1 MTSGRKPLILIGEDD
16 PADRDLI
23 HRALSDGLA
32 DFVLAADGAKVIEYI
47 DRTLA
52 FDTPTKIPDLIIID
66 LNMPRLNGKQV
77 LDRIREN
84 ESISAIPVIVF
95 SSSNRQSDIDECYA
109 AGCASYIVKPTDLE
123 PFMGALDNVIRY
135 WLQLVERRSPVR

>member
-1 MTSGRKPLILIGEDD
+1 MTSDRRPLILIGEDD

-23 HRALSDGLA
+23 RRALSEGIA
-32 DFVLAADGAKVIEYI
+32 DFELAADGAEVIDYI

-52 FDTPTKIPDLIIID
+52 FGAPTKKPDLIIVD

-77 LDRIREN
+77 LDRMREN
-84 ESISAIPVIVF
+84 ESISTIPVIIF
-95 SSSNRQSDIDECYA
+95 SSSNRQSDIDECYS

-123 PFMGALDNVIRY
+123 PFMSALNAVIHY
-135 WLQLVERRSPVR
+135 WLQLVERRSPEC

>member
-1 MTSGRKPLILIGEDD
+1 MTNGQRPLILIGEDD

-23 HRALSDGLA
+23 RRALSGGLA
-32 DFVLAADGAKVIEYI
+32 DFELAADGAEVVEYI

-52 FDTPTKIPDLIIID
+52 FNTPTKIPDLIIID

-77 LDRIREN
+77 LERIHEN
-84 ESISAIPVIVF
+84 ESISAMPVIVF

-123 PFMGALDNVIRY
+123 PFMAALDNVIHY
-135 WLQLVERRSPVR
+135 WLQLVERRSPLL